1 MEKSRGSGMPSG
13 TFRVAAAGGM
23 DGLRPLEDEGV
34 EGVSH
39 AALLG
44 REVQARG
51 LARAK
56 AALGQEAGHVLG
68 MIKEQ
73 RGWIREEK
81 WCEKIQEERGPNHGD
96 Q

>member
-1 MEKSRGSGMPSG
+1 MHFCIPGDRLGQSNLIC
-13 TFRVAAAGGM
+13 AW

-56 AALGQEAGHVLG
+56 AALGREAGRVLG
-68 MIKEQ
+68 MIREQ
-73 RGWIREEK
+73 RGWIREGK
-81 WCEKIQEERGPNHGD
+81 WWEKIQEERGPNHGD